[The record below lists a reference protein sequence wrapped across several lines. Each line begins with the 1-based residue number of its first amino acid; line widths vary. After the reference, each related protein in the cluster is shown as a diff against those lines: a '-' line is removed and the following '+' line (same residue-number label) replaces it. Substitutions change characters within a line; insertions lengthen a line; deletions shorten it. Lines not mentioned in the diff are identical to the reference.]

1 MGLIGDGVLCILQAV
16 VFVYD
21 IVTFPLYTVVQRPWV
36 ARGLQNKERAKVISQ
51 DDQQIT
57 IEPIPKMCPD
67 LRQFIDAGVDTMAK
81 CFQVFIFLYQNN
93 FTFYISHVFIS
104 WYYNNVII
112 VYLHN

>member
-36 ARGLQNKERAKVISQ
+36 ARALQNKERAKVISQ
-51 DDQQIT
+51 DEEQIT
-57 IEPIPKMCPD
+57 IEPVPKMCPD

-81 CFQVFIFLYQNN
+81 CFQVRI
-93 FTFYISHVFIS
+93 
-104 WYYNNVII
+104 II
-112 VYLHN
+112 VIEAPLFLSQ

>member
-36 ARGLQNKERAKVISQ
+36 ARALHNKERAKVISH
-51 DDQQIT
+51 DNEQIT
-57 IEPIPKMCPD
+57 IEPVSKMCPD

-81 CFQVFIFLYQNN
+81 CFQVFVVQSFENN
-93 FTFYISHVFIS
+93 FIF
-104 WYYNNVII
+104 
-112 VYLHN
+112 HNSKRSQI

>member
-57 IEPIPKMCPD
+57 IEPISKMCPD

-81 CFQVFIFLYQNN
+81 CFQVFIVRSCQNN
-93 FTFYISHVFIS
+93 YTFSDRG
-104 WYYNNVII
+104 
-112 VYLHN
+112 LHSDLANIA